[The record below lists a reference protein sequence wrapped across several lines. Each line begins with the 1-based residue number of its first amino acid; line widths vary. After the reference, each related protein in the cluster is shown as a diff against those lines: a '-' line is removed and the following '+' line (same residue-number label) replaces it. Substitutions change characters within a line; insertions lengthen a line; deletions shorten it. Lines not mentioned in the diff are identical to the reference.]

1 MMRHAHARARSKLAT
16 PDYWVVT
23 PARECDD
30 AARHKTMSG
39 TEDISWQE
47 LRRIVHEYKGAAAEL
62 DEVTPLP
69 GGHINTTLCLKTHDG
84 HKSVLKISPHRVDR
98 SYEREAHQLELLR
111 SRGVPVPQV
120 YAAKT
125 GTLDHPFSYIVLEFI
140 EGVDLAEAKKR
151 ASPEAF
157 DRLQERLADVVAAMH
172 DCTRESY
179 CRVSNAETK
188 DFPAWPAFY
197 REVYDA
203 IWHEAE
209 RSPNIATKCRKQIG
223 RVHERLERLIVHDDC
238 PRLVHWDLWSSNL
251 LVRCHGDGEWHVAA
265 LLDPNCKY
273 AHAEAEL
280 AYMEL
285 FHTVTPAFTK
295 AYHRRHKLDAD
306 YHRFRRPVYQL
317 YPMIN
322 HLRLFGP
329 EYAKPLAAAVEK
341 TTAIV

>member
-1 MMRHAHARARSKLAT
+1 
-16 PDYWVVT
+16 
-23 PARECDD
+23 
-30 AARHKTMSG
+30 MSG

-47 LRRIVHEYKGAAAEL
+47 LRRIVQEWKGAAAEL

-69 GGHINTTLCLKTHDG
+69 GGHINTTLCLKTRDG

-98 SYEREAHQLELLR
+98 SYEREAHQLRLLKR
-111 SRGVPVPQV
+111 CGVPVPEV
-120 YAAKT
+120 YVAKT
-125 GTLDHPFSYIVLEFI
+125 GTLDDPFSYIVIEFV
-140 EGVDLAEAKKR
+140 EGVDLVEAKKR
-151 ASPEAF
+151 CPPDAF

-172 DCTRESY
+172 DCTNPSY
-179 CRVSNAETK
+179 CKVTDAETQ
-188 DFPAWPAFY
+188 DFSTWPAFY
-197 REVYDA
+197 RAVYDA

-209 RSPNIATKCRKQIG
+209 KSPHIAAKCRRQIA
-223 RVHERLERLIVHDDC
+223 RVHERLERLIVHTDC

-251 LVRCHGDGEWHVAA
+251 LVKPDAAGEWRVAA

-273 AHAEAEL
+273 AHAEAEI

-295 AYHRRHKLDAD
+295 GYQRRHKLDGD
-306 YHRFRRPVYQL
+306 YFRFRRPLYQL

-322 HLRLFGP
+322 HLRLFGA
-329 EYAKPLAAAVEK
+329 EYAKPLAAAVER